1 MKLLFISAAINE
13 KWNHLDGLFS
23 VLAVLYT
30 CVFLFVIVDLFF
42 GVRRARQLKII
53 RTLRLP
59 RRLCH
64 PCNLS
69 FARVQ
74 HHRKNHNPLGTSCR
88 KQHGTLHC
96 KRRKM
101 VGHPRNKALTAADGA
116 AYQRIVAAMSRV
128 ENGIPAD
135 TRQVEAGFA
144 LRHQLSHTPQNSF

>member
-101 VGHPRNKALTAADGA
+101 VGHPPKQSTHLCRRCSIPTHRRRHESGRK
-116 AYQRIVAAMSRV
+116 RHPCRHPSSRSRLC
-128 ENGIPAD
+128 AS
-135 TRQVEAGFA
+135 T
-144 LRHQLSHTPQNSF
+144 